1 MTDSNK
7 KVMDSVNSKH
17 EKIQVE
23 VIGVYNK
30 IKELEESGV
39 RAAPLQKSAV
49 SKAEESPTKT
59 LSPEKSLESPAKPV
73 EEFKAPEP
81 VVEAPPKVPTPKA
94 SPEKP
99 AEEPAQ
105 AEEPQADEPQAD
117 DPPMDDM
124 DDDGGDI
131 DFANLGG
138 GGMTDEEKEE
148 ILGKLTDLQTQIDEI
163 KEKGVKMLK
172 T

>member
-39 RAAPLQKSAV
+39 RAAPLQNSAATKV
-49 SKAEESPTKT
+49 EESPSKS
-59 LSPEKSLESPAKPV
+59 LSPQKSIESPAKPV
-73 EEFKAPEP
+73 EELKAPEP
-81 VVEAPPKVPTPKA
+81 IVEAPPKVPTPKA
-94 SPEKP
+94 SPEKT
-99 AEEPAQ
+99 AEELV
-105 AEEPQADEPQAD
+105 AE

-124 DDDGGDI
+124 DNHGGEPLTEDHPIDEMDDGGEI

-148 ILGKLTDLQTQIDEI
+148 ILGKLTDL
-163 KEKGVKMLK
+163 
-172 T
+172 